1 MWRVYTCLAD
11 QHDWRFVAVAVTI
24 CFIASFSAV
33 SLFHRARA
41 AAGRARVVW
50 IAIAAATT
58 GFGIW
63 ATHFIAMLAFMP
75 GVAIGYDTDL
85 TVVSLAAAA
94 IVTGIGLAFAVYGA
108 ARWSVALG
116 GAIVGAG
123 IACMHYLGMWAV
135 EVPGHIDW
143 SWDLITAS
151 VGLGLLFGA
160 VALPVAM
167 RWPGKRGATG
177 AAALL
182 ALAIV
187 SHHFTAMGA
196 VDIVP
201 DPSKSIAA
209 SSLSPAVL
217 AVVVA
222 SVAIALLGL
231 SLISA
236 FADRLLDEKGTM
248 LEIAMNNMSQG
259 LVMFDNAEQLII
271 ANDRYID
278 LYGMSRDVVKPGC
291 TLRALIKHRSDKGTL
306 DLDVEKYRS
315 DILKAIAA
323 DEANARMVETPDGRI
338 ISVINKPILGG
349 KYWVGTHEDIT
360 DRQRAQQQRAT
371 IAEQEQRR
379 AAIDAAIAAFRHE
392 VEKVLRT
399 VAESTSALRSTAA
412 SLSASSSGTS
422 KQATDA
428 VAISNES
435 SVNVSAAASA
445 AEELFASVEEI
456 SRQLGQTAELVRSA
470 MAEAH
475 KTNEE
480 ITGLSKAAQEIGD
493 VVKLIRS
500 IAGQTNLLALNATIE
515 AARAGE
521 AGKGFAV
528 VATEVKSL
536 AVQTAKATE
545 QIAAQIAAVQTST
558 SIAVEAMRRNTER
571 MQEINRW
578 TSTVADSVRQ
588 QNAAT
593 GEISQNVAGAANG
606 TRDLVAM
613 LDKVAGAVA
622 NTRNSAETVL
632 SASENVEAA
641 AAILGDKVE
650 GFLRSVAA

>member
-11 QHDWRFVAVAVTI
+11 QHDWRFVAVAAAI
-24 CFIASFSAV
+24 CFVASLSAV

-41 AAGRARVVW
+41 AGGQARAVW
-50 IAIAAATT
+50 IAIAAVTT

-75 GVAIGYDTDL
+75 GVAIGYDTGL

-94 IVTGIGLAFAVYGA
+94 VVTGMGLAFAVYVP

-143 SWDLITAS
+143 SWDLISAS

-160 VALPVAM
+160 VALPVAI
-167 RWPGKRGATG
+167 RWPGKRGAAA

-217 AVVVA
+217 TVVVA

-236 FADRLLDEKGTM
+236 LADRLLDEKGTM

-259 LVMFDNAEQLII
+259 LVMFDSTERLII

-278 LYGMSRDVVKPGC
+278 LYGMSREVVKPGC
-291 TLRALIKHRSDKGTL
+291 TLRALIKHRSDMGTL

-323 DEANARMVETPDGRI
+323 DEANARMVETPDGRV

-360 DRQRAQQQRAT
+360 DRHHAQQQRAT

-379 AAIDAAIAAFRHE
+379 AAIDAAIAAFRQE
-392 VEKVLRT
+392 VENVLRT

-412 SLSASSSGTS
+412 SLSASSGDTS
-422 KQATDA
+422 KQATNA

-435 SVNVSAAASA
+435 SVNVGAAASA

-558 SIAVEAMRRNTER
+558 STAVEAMRRNTER

-613 LDKVAGAVA
+613 LDKVAGAVV

-632 SASENVEAA
+632 SASDSVEAA

>member
-1 MWRVYTCLAD
+1 MWRIYTCLAD
-11 QHDWRFVAVAVTI
+11 QHDWRFVAVAVGI
-24 CFIASFSAV
+24 CFVASLSAV
-33 SLFHRARA
+33 NLFHRARA
-41 AAGRARVVW
+41 AGGRARVVW
-50 IAIAAATT
+50 IVIAAVTT

-75 GVAIGYDTDL
+75 GVAIGYATDL

-94 IVTGIGLAFAVYGA
+94 IVTGLGLAFAVYIPAQLSA
-108 ARWSVALG
+108 AVG

-151 VGLGLLFGA
+151 IALGLLFGA
-160 VALPVAM
+160 LALPVAI
-167 RWPGKRGATG
+167 RWEGRRGAAV

-196 VDIVP
+196 VDIIP
-201 DPSKSIAA
+201 DPSMSIAA
-209 SSLSPAVL
+209 SSLSPTL
-217 AVVVA
+217 LTVVVA

-259 LVMFDNAEQLII
+259 LVMFDNAERLII

-278 LYGMSRDVVKPGC
+278 LYGMSRDIVQPGC
-291 TLRALIKHRSDKGTL
+291 TLRALIQHRSEKGTL
-306 DLDVEKYRS
+306 DLDVEKYRN

-323 DEANARMVETPDGRI
+323 GGANARIVETPDGRI
-338 ISVINKPILGG
+338 ISVINKPILEG

-360 DRQRAQQQRAT
+360 DRHRAQQQSAT
-371 IAEQEQRR
+371 IAEQDQRR
-379 AAIDAAIAAFRHE
+379 AAIDAAIASFRQE

-399 VAESTSALRSTAA
+399 VDESTHALRSTAA
-412 SLSASSSGTS
+412 SLSASSGDTS
-422 KQATDA
+422 KQATNA
-428 VAISNES
+428 VTISNES
-435 SVNVSAAASA
+435 SVNVGAAASA
-445 AEELFASVEEI
+445 AEELFASIEEI
-456 SRQLGQTAELVRSA
+456 SRQLSQTAELVRSA

-480 ITGLSKAAQEIGD
+480 IADLSKAVQEIGD

-521 AGKGFAV
+521 TGKGFAV

-545 QIAAQIAAVQTST
+545 QIAAQIAAVQAST
-558 SIAVEAMRRNTER
+558 GTAVEAMRRNTER

-613 LDKVAGAVA
+613 LDKVARAVA
-622 NTRNSAETVL
+622 NTRNSADTVL
-632 SASENVEAA
+632 SASDNVEAA
-641 AAILGDKVE
+641 AVILGEKVE

>member
-1 MWRVYTCLAD
+1 MLRVFTCLTYE
-11 QHDWRFVAVAVTI
+11 HDWRLVGVAAAI

-41 AAGRARVVW
+41 TAGWTRAVW
-50 IAIAAATT
+50 IGIAGITT

-63 ATHFIAMLAFMP
+63 ATHFIAMLAFTP
-75 GVAIGYDTDL
+75 GVAIGYDISL

-94 IVTGIGLAFAVYGA
+94 VVTSIGLAFAVYIP
-108 ARWSVALG
+108 ARWSAAVG
-116 GAIVGAG
+116 GGIVGAG

-143 SWDLITAS
+143 SWDLITVS
-151 VGLGLLFGA
+151 IVLGLLFGSL
-160 VALPVAM
+160 ALPVAIQ
-167 RWPGKRGATG
+167 WNNKRGGAA

-196 VDIVP
+196 VDIIP
-201 DPSKSIAA
+201 DPSTSIAA
-209 SSLSPAVL
+209 SSLSPAML
-217 AVVVA
+217 TIAVA
-222 SVAIALLGL
+222 SVAIVLLGL

-236 FADRLLDEKGTM
+236 FADRVLDEKGTM
-248 LEIAMNNMSQG
+248 LEIAINNMSQG
-259 LVMFDNAEQLII
+259 LVMFDNAERLII
-271 ANDRYID
+271 CNDRYID
-278 LYGMSRDVVKPGC
+278 LYGLSRSVVKPGC
-291 TLRALIKHRSDKGTL
+291 TLRDLIRHRSAKGTL
-306 DLDVEKYRS
+306 DLDVEKYRK
-315 DILKAIAA
+315 DILDAVAS
-323 DEANARMVETPDGRI
+323 DTANARIVQPPDGRA
-338 ISVINKPILGG
+338 ISVINRPIVGG

-360 DRQRAQQQRAT
+360 DRQRAERQT
-371 IAEQEQRR
+371 VTLAEQEQRR
-379 AAIDAAIAAFRHE
+379 AVVDSAITSFRQD

-399 VAESTSALRSTAA
+399 VGESTAALRSTAA
-412 SLSASSSGTS
+412 SLSTSSSDTS
-422 KQATDA
+422 KQAANA

-445 AEELFASVEEI
+445 AEELLASIEEI
-456 SRQLGQTAELVRSA
+456 SRQLNQTTEMVGSA
-470 MAEAH
+470 MAEAQQ
-475 KTNEE
+475 TNDQ
-480 ITGLSKAAQEIGD
+480 ITNLSKSAQEIGD

-558 SIAVEAMRRNTER
+558 GIAVAAIRRNTDR

-578 TSTVADSVRQ
+578 TSTVANSVQQ

-593 GEISQNVAGAANG
+593 GEITQNVAGAANG
-606 TRDLVAM
+606 TREVVIV
-613 LDKVAGAVA
+613 LDRVAGAVA
-622 NTRNSAETVL
+622 KTRSSADTVL
-632 SASENVEAA
+632 TASESVETAA
-641 AAILGDKVE
+641 ATLGEKVE
-650 GFLRSVAA
+650 GFLRSVAV